1 MVGTQHLPLL
11 GAGVHRSGQ
20 GEGDLGQGRE
30 VARTQGAVLVHRGQ
44 RAAVQG

>member
-1 MVGTQHLPLL
+1 MLRSTG
-11 GAGVHRSGQ
+11 GASAFSGQ